1 MMLAGMCFILSQKAF
16 DGWLIPHAPWKGL
29 GYQRE

>member
-1 MMLAGMCFILSQKAF
+1 MMLAGMCFIVSQKAF

-29 GYQRE
+29 AY